1 MEKQAEKELNVPQD
15 MKDWIDNASYESML
29 YRWRFSP
36 ADSSSPWFQGEVGE
50 YYAQVMF
57 KKRDNDQYG
66 AVLASKRVGWEK
78 K

>member
-1 MEKQAEKELNVPQD
+1 MEKQAEKELNVPAEF
-15 MKDWIDNASYESML
+15 KEWIDNASYESML

-36 ADSSSPWFQGEVGE
+36 SDSSSPWFQGEVGE
-50 YYAQVMF
+50 YYARIMF